1 MTYLALAAVA
11 TVAAIASAVVWGAHR
26 PRPSPPPGV
35 YGFTPKVR
43 GRVAVVV
50 VEESVAAAAY
60 PTPVRAV
67 VPLLPA
73 YLLASAPYHHPAILD
88 SHPIAAILL
97 HPHTPQDFLS
107 FKANILSGI
116 TLSAWLRI
124 LVGATG
130 SIHWLRYTPR
140 VLFLTALATWNS
152 LLAFV
157 ETVLHG
163 RSIASAT
170 TNTRPVFILGHPRTG
185 TTHLFNLMALDAQRF
200 NTCTTFHCGFPS
212 CFLWFKRFKGLLAGM
227 VPKTRPMDNM
237 ALGLDT
243 PQEDEVRRR
252 VLP

>member
-1 MTYLALAAVA
+1 MPNSLSNPYPHLHLITA
-11 TVAAIASAVVWGAHR
+11 
-26 PRPSPPPGV
+26 PPP
-35 YGFTPKVR
+35 
-43 GRVAVVV
+43 
-50 VEESVAAAAY
+50 
-60 PTPVRAV
+60 PTP
-67 VPLLPA
+67 LPF
-73 YLLASAPYHHPAILD
+73 P
-88 SHPIAAILL
+88 
-97 HPHTPQDFLS
+97 PHSPTPTPQDFLS
-107 FKANILSGI
+107 LKANILSGI

-152 LLAFV
+152 FLACV

-227 VPKTRPMDNM
+227 IPKTRPMDNM

-243 PQEDEVRRR
+243 PQEDEVRSRAE
-252 VLP
+252 